1 MLHSSIV
8 LVIKEETM
16 NVAKMYDDV
25 SERYQK
31 LVDDSHYVGP
41 RWISGKLKTFPIEQG
56 SALDLACATGS
67 IGHVVKNHYPAL
79 TIHGLDISSKMV
91 DKARQT
97 NLYQSVAVHNLDEPF
112 SPLFEQTFDLITAL
126 GFTEF
131 LAEPQQLLECISRK
145 LSANGRCFI
154 SFQYHDPDGQYLPR
168 NTYSGSVVH
177 TAYTESEVEQLCL
190 QAGLEVVFLENVIGY
205 VSGVGYVCRYLML
218 ELKKSHR

>member
-1 MLHSSIV
+1 
-8 LVIKEETM
+8 M

-67 IGHVVKNHYPAL
+67 IGHVVKNHYPDL

-154 SFQYHDPDGQYLPR
+154 SFQHHDPDGQDLPR

-177 TAYTESEVEQLCL
+177 TAYTESEVEQLCQ
-190 QAGLEVVFLENVIGY
+190 QAGLEVVSLENVIGY

>member
-67 IGHVVKNHYPAL
+67 IGHVVKNHYPDL

-154 SFQYHDPDGQYLPR
+154 SFQYHDPYGQDLPR

-177 TAYTESEVEQLCL
+177 TAYTESEVEQLCQ
-190 QAGLEVVFLENVIGY
+190 QAGLEVVSLENVIGY

>member
-1 MLHSSIV
+1 
-8 LVIKEETM
+8 M

-25 SERYQK
+25 SDRYQK

-41 RWISGKLKTFPIEQG
+41 RWISEKLKTFPIEQG
-56 SALDLACATGS
+56 SVLDLACATGS
-67 IGHVVKNHYPAL
+67 IGHVVKSHYPELA
-79 TIHGLDISSKMV
+79 IHGLDISSKMV

-112 SPLFEQTFDLITAL
+112 SPLFEQIFDLITAL

-131 LAEPQQLLECISRK
+131 LAEPQQLLECISHK
-145 LSANGRCFI
+145 LTANGRCFI
-154 SFQYHDPDGQYLPR
+154 SFQYHDSDGQDLHR

-177 TAYTESEVEQLCL
+177 KAYTESEVEQLCQ
-190 QAGLEVVFLENVIGY
+190 QAGLEVVSLENVIGY

>member
-1 MLHSSIV
+1 
-8 LVIKEETM
+8 M

-25 SERYQK
+25 SDRYQK

-41 RWISGKLKTFPIEQG
+41 RWISEKLKTSPIEQG
-56 SALDLACATGS
+56 SVLDLACATGS
-67 IGHVVKNHYPAL
+67 IGHVVKSHYPELA
-79 TIHGLDISSKMV
+79 IHGLDISSKMV

-97 NLYQSVAVHNLDEPF
+97 NLYQSVAVEPF

-126 GFTEF
+126 GFTES

-145 LSANGRCFI
+145 LTVNGRCFI
-154 SFQYHDPDGQYLPR
+154 SFQYHDPDGQDLPR

-177 TAYTESEVEQLCL
+177 KAYTESEVEQLCQ
-190 QAGLEVVFLENVIGY
+190 QAGLEVVSLENVIGY

>member
-67 IGHVVKNHYPAL
+67 IGHVVKNHYPDL

-145 LSANGRCFI
+145 LTVNGRCFI
-154 SFQYHDPDGQYLPR
+154 SFQYQDPDGQDLPR

-177 TAYTESEVEQLCL
+177 TAYTESEVEQLCQ
-190 QAGLEVVFLENVIGY
+190 QAGLEVVSLENVIGY

>member
-1 MLHSSIV
+1 
-8 LVIKEETM
+8 
-16 NVAKMYDDV
+16 
-25 SERYQK
+25 
-31 LVDDSHYVGP
+31 
-41 RWISGKLKTFPIEQG
+41 
-56 SALDLACATGS
+56 LACATGS
-67 IGHVVKNHYPAL
+67 IGHVVKSHYPELA
-79 TIHGLDISSKMV
+79 IHGLDISSKMV

-145 LSANGRCFI
+145 LTANGRCFI
-154 SFQYHDPDGQYLPR
+154 SFQYHDPDGQDLPR

-177 TAYTESEVEQLCL
+177 TAYTESEVEQLCQ
-190 QAGLEVVFLENVIGY
+190 QAGLEVVSLENVIGY

>member
-41 RWISGKLKTFPIEQG
+41 RWISGKLKTLPIEQG

-67 IGHVVKNHYPAL
+67 IGHVVKNHYPDL

-145 LSANGRCFI
+145 LTVNGRCFI
-154 SFQYHDPDGQYLPR
+154 SFQYYDPDGQDLPR

-177 TAYTESEVEQLCL
+177 TAYTESEVEQLCQ
-190 QAGLEVVFLENVIGY
+190 QAGLEVVSLENVIGY